1 MVLLNLDL
9 TMKSGQT
16 PEFIWSENNG
26 KYSRLVGGRLC
37 ELWHDGKLRFTQGFE
52 SRVMELLRK
61 DDDLERI
68 YKRINTDDLMGEAI
82 KNYRGLRITKSDP
95 WETTLSF
102 ICSIN
107 NNIKRIRKNVQSLM
121 VDGRV
126 MTPEEILNT
135 DISFARLG
143 FRQKFLKKTAEMII
157 GGHSISGVNKMR
169 YEEAVEHL
177 TRLHGIGD
185 KVANCILLF
194 GYGFLE
200 SFPIV
205 TWIRKIMVENYFDGK
220 KTSDKKIQGF
230 AQERWGKYAGY
241 ANQYLF
247 CYARKLETDFI

>member
-1 MVLLNLDL
+1 MVLLNLGL

-16 PEFIWSENNG
+16 PEFLWNCEEG
-26 KYSRLVGGRLC
+26 RFSRLIGGRLC
-37 ELWHDGKLRFTQGFE
+37 EIWHDGELKFTHGFE

-68 YKRINTDDLMGEAI
+68 YKRINTDGLMGEAI

-107 NNIKRIRKNVQSLM
+107 NNIKRIRKNVQSLT
-121 VDGRV
+121 VNGAV

-157 GGHSISGVNKMR
+157 GGHSISEVNKMK

-177 TRLHGIGD
+177 TKLHGIGD
-185 KVANCILLF
+185 KVANCVLLF

-200 SFPIV
+200 SFPID
-205 TWIRKIMVENYFDGK
+205 TWIRKIMTENYFDCK
-220 KTSDKKIQGF
+220 KTSDRKIREF

-247 CYARKLETDFI
+247 CYSRGL